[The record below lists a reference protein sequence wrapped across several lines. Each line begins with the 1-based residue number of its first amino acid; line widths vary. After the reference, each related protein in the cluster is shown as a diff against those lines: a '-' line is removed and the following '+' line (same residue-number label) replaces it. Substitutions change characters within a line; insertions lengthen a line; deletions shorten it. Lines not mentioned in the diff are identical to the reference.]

1 MNDDLSFSDNLSF
14 SEQFDND
21 EVDHAID
28 QISSSLSFNIKDNPL
43 VPSYKAS
50 GKLLATFKKR
60 RKEIAK
66 SLENP
71 KLSAQELSDLQLE
84 LKVISEVLDQR
95 L

>member
-1 MNDDLSFSDNLSF
+1 MQDDLSFSDNLSF

-21 EVDHAID
+21 EIDHAID
-28 QISSSLSFNIKDNPL
+28 QISSSLSFHIKGNPL
-43 VPSYKAS
+43 APDYKAS

-66 SLENP
+66 LLENT
-71 KLSAQELSDLQLE
+71 KLSSQESSDLQLE
-84 LKVISEVLDQR
+84 LKVISDVLDQQ